1 MNEIINKRIG
11 WTALAFASVVASSSA
26 LLAHAYVGS
35 FGRLISDDYCTAG
48 VLRSYGFFGAAK
60 YWFLR
65 WNGRYSFILAIDLAH
80 LIGPKIVSFLPILVL
95 SYWVAALTW
104 AISQV
109 ITRSFGALRILA
121 SALLAEII
129 IFGTL
134 ATSASV
140 FQSLYW
146 QTGVLT
152 YVLPLLF
159 ATTYAGLLT
168 KITLANESPGLG
180 LMVFG
185 GCLTFIA
192 AGFSES
198 FAALQGLVLLLA
210 FILSLHA
217 GDDNLFGRNTRAFLF
232 IGLVGAGLGAGL
244 VLLAPGNN
252 TRMAEAIAVG
262 VTSPPSR
269 TWIALVKTSIL
280 FCLDA
285 LKIACKPWRFV
296 GTGAFVPAILAF
308 TMPGKDERLGQINF
322 RIKQVSKRFGLVSLI
337 GLTMIMG
344 SFIPT
349 AYVTAYL
356 QASYYPPGRLFIIP
370 QFFFYCWVVLASYSA
385 GMAARDLRL
394 RLISSSS
401 LVPRPGYLIW
411 LFGIACLGS
420 FVAAASSVRN
430 TLAVEPTVR
439 KFASA
444 WDEQDQKIR
453 AAKEAGLKSLRV
465 EPLPSTSS
473 NRSNPR
479 YFGLRLN
486 DTVSSNWVN
495 QCVADYYGLDSIV
508 AE

>member
-1 MNEIINKRIG
+1 MNEIINKRTG
-11 WTALAFASVVASSSA
+11 WMALAFASVVASSSA

-35 FGRLISDDYCTAG
+35 FGRFVSDDYCTAG

-65 WNGRYSFILAIDLAH
+65 WNGRFSFIFAIDLAH

-109 ITRSFGALRILA
+109 ITRSFGALRILS

-129 IFGTL
+129 IFGAL
-134 ATSASV
+134 ATSASI

-159 ATTYAGLLT
+159 ATTYAGLLS
-168 KITLANESPGLG
+168 KITFADESPGLG
-180 LMVFG
+180 LMVLG

-198 FAALQGLVLLLA
+198 FAASQCLGLLLA
-210 FILSLHA
+210 FILSLAA
-217 GDDNLFGRNTRAFLF
+217 GQDNLFGRNTRTFLF
-232 IGLVGAGLGAGL
+232 IGLVGAALGAGL
-244 VLLAPGNN
+244 VLVAPGNDA
-252 TRMAEAIAVG
+252 RMAEAIAVG
-262 VTSPPSR
+262 LTSPPSR
-269 TWIALVKTSIL
+269 TWIALVKSSML
-280 FCLDA
+280 FGLDA
-285 LKIACKPWRFV
+285 LKIACQPWRFV
-296 GTGAFVPAILAF
+296 GTAACVPAILAF
-308 TMPGKDERLGQINF
+308 TIPGEDEKLGQINF
-322 RIKQVSKRFGLVSLI
+322 RIEQVAKRLALGSLI

-356 QASYYPPGRLFIIP
+356 QDSYYPPGRLFIIP
-370 QFFFYCWVVLASYSA
+370 QFFFYCWVVLESYWA
-385 GMAARDLRL
+385 GMAARDLR
-394 RLISSSS
+394 RSRISSSR
-401 LVPRPGYLIW
+401 VPSRPGYLVW
-411 LFGIACLGS
+411 LFGIACVGS
-420 FVAAASSVRN
+420 FVVAASSVRN
-430 TLAVEPTVR
+430 TWAVEPTVR

-453 AAKEAGLKSLRV
+453 EAKRRGLKSLRV

-495 QCVADYYGLDSIV
+495 QCVADYYGVDSIV

>member
-1 MNEIINKRIG
+1 MNEIINKRTG
-11 WTALAFASVVASSSA
+11 WPALAFASVVASSSA
-26 LLAHAYVGS
+26 LLAHAYVGW
-35 FGRLISDDYCTAG
+35 FGRFVSDDYCSAG
-48 VLRSYGFFGAAK
+48 VLRSYGFFGAQK
-60 YWFLR
+60 QWFLR
-65 WNGRYSFILAIDLAH
+65 WSGRFSFIFAIDFAH
-80 LIGPKIVSFLPILVL
+80 LIGPKIVSFLPVLVL
-95 SYWVAALTW
+95 SYWVVALTW
-104 AISQV
+104 AICQV
-109 ITRSFGALRILA
+109 IARSFGSLRILA

-129 IFGTL
+129 VLGTL

-159 ATTYAGLLT
+159 ATTYAGLLS
-168 KITLANESPGLG
+168 KITLADESPGRG

-198 FAALQGLVLLLA
+198 FAALQSMGLLLA
-210 FILSLHA
+210 LILSLPA
-217 GDDNLFGRNTRAFLF
+217 GQANLFGRNARAFLF

-269 TWIALVKTSIL
+269 TWIALVKASML
-280 FCLDA
+280 FGLDA
-285 LKIACKPWRFV
+285 VKIACKPWRFV
-296 GTGAFVPAILAF
+296 GTAACVPAILAF
-308 TMPGKDERLGQINF
+308 TMPGENEKLGQINF
-322 RIKQVSKRFGLVSLI
+322 RIKQVSKRLWLGSLI
-337 GLTMIMG
+337 GLTLIMS

-370 QFFFYCWVVLASYSA
+370 QFVFYCWVVLQSYWV

-394 RLISSSS
+394 RRTSSSR
-401 LVPRPGYLIW
+401 VPSRPGYLVW
-411 LFGIACLGS
+411 LFGIACFGS
-420 FVAAASSVRN
+420 FVVAASSARN
-430 TLAVEPTVR
+430 TWAVEPTVR

-444 WDEQDQKIR
+444 WDEQDKKIR
-453 AAKEAGLKSLRV
+453 AAKMEGLKSLRV

-473 NRSNPR
+473 NGSNRR

-495 QCVADYYGLDSIV
+495 ECVADYYGLDSIV

>member
-1 MNEIINKRIG
+1 MNEIINKRTG

-35 FGRLISDDYCTAG
+35 FGRFVSDDYCTAG

-65 WNGRYSFILAIDLAH
+65 WNGRFSFIFAIDLAH

-109 ITRSFGALRILA
+109 ITRSFGALRILS

-129 IFGTL
+129 IFGAL
-134 ATSASV
+134 ATSASI

-159 ATTYAGLLT
+159 ATTYAGLLS
-168 KITLANESPGLG
+168 KITFADESPGLG
-180 LMVFG
+180 LMVLG

-198 FAALQGLVLLLA
+198 FAASQCLGLLLA
-210 FILSLHA
+210 FILSVAA
-217 GDDNLFGRNTRAFLF
+217 GRDNLFGRNTRTFLF

-244 VLLAPGNN
+244 VLVAPGNDA
-252 TRMAEAIAVG
+252 RMAEAIAVG

-269 TWIALVKTSIL
+269 TWIALVKTSML
-280 FCLDA
+280 FGLDA
-285 LKIACKPWRFV
+285 LKIACQPWRFV
-296 GTGAFVPAILAF
+296 GTAACVPAILAF
-308 TMPGKDERLGQINF
+308 TIPGKEEKLGQINF
-322 RIKQVSKRFGLVSLI
+322 RIEQVAKRFALGSLI

-356 QASYYPPGRLFIIP
+356 QDSYYPPGRLFIIP
-370 QFFFYCWVVLASYSA
+370 QFFFYSWVVLESYWA

-394 RLISSSS
+394 RRISSSR
-401 LVPRPGYLIW
+401 VPSRPGYLVW
-411 LFGIACLGS
+411 LFGIACVGS
-420 FVAAASSVRN
+420 FVVAASSVRN
-430 TLAVEPTVR
+430 TWAVEPTVR

-453 AAKEAGLKSLRV
+453 AAKGRGLKSLRV